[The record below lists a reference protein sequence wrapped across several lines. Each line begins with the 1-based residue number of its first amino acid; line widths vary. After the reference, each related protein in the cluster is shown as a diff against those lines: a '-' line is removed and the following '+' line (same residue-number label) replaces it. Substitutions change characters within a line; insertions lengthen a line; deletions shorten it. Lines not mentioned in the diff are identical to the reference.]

1 MRGRTML
8 IGACA
13 TALVLA
19 SADGECRAAG
29 PTKEECVDAHGRGQE
44 QKERGQLVRAKQT
57 FLTCAQ
63 SACPAL
69 VQSDC
74 ARFGEELAQLV
85 PTVTFGARDAR
96 AGDLPL
102 TTVYVDDVLVASRL
116 DDGRAYELD
125 PGKHVVR
132 YVHEGR
138 ETTVRVVLGQGEKG
152 RVLLATFVDPT
163 APKPEAVASTPTRI
177 EEEPSRGK
185 LPLVVAGIGGAA
197 LVAGASLFAIGLAKV
212 PGNCSTSSHECTV
225 APNDGALDD
234 AHGAMSLANAGL
246 AIGVAG
252 AVTVAGGLLWYFMQ
266 PTTIDRRGLAAPGVF
281 TF

>member
-1 MRGRTML
+1 ML

-13 TALVLA
+13 TALALA

-29 PTKEECVDAHGRGQE
+29 PTKEECLDAHGRGQE
-44 QKERGQLVRAKQT
+44 QKDRGQLVRAKQT

-63 SACPAL
+63 STCPSL
-69 VQSDC
+69 VQADC

-116 DDGRAYELD
+116 DDGKAYELD
-125 PGKHVVR
+125 PGKHLVR

-138 ETTVRVVLGQGEKG
+138 ETTLRVVLGQGEKG
-152 RVLLATFVDPT
+152 RVLLATFVEPA
-163 APKPEAVASTPTRI
+163 APKAEPIATTPP
-177 EEEPSRGK
+177 EEEPKRSK
-185 LPLVVAGIGGAA
+185 LPLVFAGAGGAA
-197 LVAGASLFAIGLAKV
+197 LLAGGAMFAIGLAKV

-225 APNDGALDD
+225 APNDAALDD
-234 AHGAMSLANAGL
+234 AHGAMSLANTGL

-252 AVTVAGGLLWYFMQ
+252 AVTLAGGLLWYFMQ
-266 PTTIDRRGLAAPGVF
+266 PATVDRRGLAAPGVF